1 MVQQALVASGS
12 TTDVVLMTTPDVYA
26 HLDND
31 DKTQWS
37 DIVLVP
43 RLPNPYDDTGT
54 KSRHVFTKL
63 QAWSLTQYAHTAVA
77 QAHTT
82 PVSCGRPR
90 FTLAPCGCRYSKIVL
105 LDADVLPLHNLD
117 ALFQCSTCRMNQT
130 HR

>member
-1 MVQQALVASGS
+1 MQQALVASGS

-26 HLDND
+26 HLGND

-63 QAWSLTQYAHTAVA
+63 QAWSLTQYDDTAVA
-77 QAHTT
+77 QAHTHN
-82 PVSCGRPR
+82 PVLVEGLVSH
-90 FTLAPCGCRYSKIVL
+90 L
-105 LDADVLPLHNLD
+105 LHVGADTAGLCYWMQMCCL
-117 ALFQCSTCRMNQT
+117 CTT
-130 HR
+130 